1 MKDIKVS
8 QEVRAKIEAM
18 FIELND
24 ICVANNLP
32 FVAAT
37 VLSKT
42 LQTDGTVTC
51 ERVVSAYIDAE
62 AGAIEPTILAASKVL
77 SAELG
82 KASIAGALF
91 GALLASAAKENC
103 GCEKCVARRAAEKQS

>member
-77 SAELG
+77 STERV
-82 KASIAGALF
+82 KALF
-91 GALLASAAKENC
+91 SALLASAAKENC

>member
-77 SAELG
+77 STERV
-82 KASIAGALF
+82 KAYGALF
-91 GALLASAAKENC
+91 SALLASAAKENC